1 MLLRGDQNGVGINA
15 SVESR
20 ATCDHGVR
28 AAFEQCQL
36 SDDRDQHRHAG
47 RFSLAFDC
55 GSAPEFNHCSVHV
68 HSIDMKIHLTGHAAK
83 SGLDHVHNP
92 SGGGRAFG
100 RSYDAIENYILVE
113 SQRDFV
119 SHFGGLRCHRGSE
132 DKMHRCALREDNF
145 SGVVA
150 CAPADRAAA
159 AACEFGAVPGGSI
172 VYFPA
177 VTKLR
182 PVRGEMAMARSLVVE
197 LTLIGPVYR

>member
-145 SGVVA
+145 SGGRRVRA
-150 CAPADRAAA
+150 SGSSGSRSMRIRSRPWRINRIFPRGDKTAP
-159 AACEFGAVPGGSI
+159 GARRNGAQHSC
-172 VYFPA
+172 
-177 VTKLR
+177 
-182 PVRGEMAMARSLVVE
+182 
-197 LTLIGPVYR
+197 